1 MAIKF
6 IKGKDG
12 QIHLHV
18 CSPLNDMEMIKQK
31 LESTKSAAGL
41 THVFDVFEREPTH
54 ADIEDLR
61 EFYQSLK
68 D

>member
-18 CSPLNDMEMIKQK
+18 CSPLNDMEMVKQK
-31 LESTKSAAGL
+31 LENTKSAAAL
-41 THVFDVFEREPTH
+41 THVFDIFERDPSCT
-54 ADIEDLR
+54 DIKDLK